1 MVRKG
6 DAVELDE
13 FWAHIDAA
21 WSDGDG
27 ELGEDGA
34 ALAKALGVRLAALP
48 HAEREQF
55 GRTFADLVRQAATWD
70 LYGAAY
76 LIGGGCD
83 EGGFE
88 DFRFGLVA
96 VGRGWY
102 DRALTDADGL
112 AGHPV
117 VAEAAEWDDDGAVF
131 AELVGDEV
139 ARITGIPQR
148 EPVVLAGRE
157 FDVDDD
163 DAMRFRLPRLS
174 ALYLGWPA
182 NEGCKC

>member
-1 MVRKG
+1 
-6 DAVELDE
+6 VERDE
-13 FWAHIDAA
+13 FWALIDAA
-21 WSDGDG
+21 RSDVGG

-34 ALAKALGVRLAALP
+34 ALAKTLGVRLPALP
-48 HAEREQF
+48 PEQRAQF

-70 LYGAAY
+70 LFGAAY

-83 EGGFE
+83 DGGFE

-96 VGRGWY
+96 AGRETY
-102 DRALTDADGL
+102 EKALPDADSL

-117 VAEAAEWDDDGAVF
+117 VAEAAEWDDDSAIF

-148 EPVVLAGRE
+148 GAAQLSGAE

-182 NEGCKC
+182 NEGCRC

>member
-1 MVRKG
+1 V
-6 DAVELDE
+6 DLQE
-13 FWAHIDAA
+13 FWALVESARSDA
-21 WSDGDG
+21 GG

-34 ALAKALGVRLAALP
+34 ALAKALSVRLSARRDA
-48 HAEREQF
+48 EQF

-83 EGGFE
+83 DGGFE

-96 VGRGWY
+96 AGREIY
-102 DRALTDADGL
+102 DNALSDADSL
-112 AGHPV
+112 AGYAV
-117 VAEAAEWDDDGAVF
+117 VAEAAEWDDDSAVF

-139 ARITGIPQR
+139 ARITGVPQR
-148 EPVVLAGRE
+148 ESVEKAGQE

-182 NEGCKC
+182 NEGCRC

>member
-1 MVRKG
+1 MDG
-6 DAVELDE
+6 
-13 FWAHIDAA
+13 FWALIEAARSDA
-21 WSDGDG
+21 DG

-34 ALAKALGVRLAALP
+34 ALAKTLGVRLGALAP
-48 HAEREQF
+48 LPREEF
-55 GRTFADLVRQAATWD
+55 GRTFAELVERAATWD

-83 EGGFE
+83 DGGFE

-96 VGRGWY
+96 AGRDTY
-102 DRALTDADGL
+102 EAALADADGL

-117 VAEAAEWDDDGAVF
+117 VAEAAEWDDDSAIF

-139 ARITGIPQR
+139 ARITGVPQR
-148 EPVVLAGRE
+148 GPEHRTGTP

-163 DAMRFRLPRLS
+163 DAMRFRLPRLA

-182 NEGCKC
+182 NEGCRC

>member
-1 MVRKG
+1 M
-6 DAVELDE
+6 DLQE
-13 FWAHIDAA
+13 FWTLVESARSDA
-21 WSDGDG
+21 GG

-34 ALAKALGVRLAALP
+34 ALAKTLGVRLAALP
-48 HAEREQF
+48 DAERF

-83 EGGFE
+83 DGGFE

-96 VGRGWY
+96 AGRETY
-102 DRALTDADGL
+102 ESALRDADSL
-112 AGHPV
+112 AGYAA
-117 VAEAAEWDDDGAVF
+117 VAEAAEWDDDSAVF

-139 ARITGIPQR
+139 ARVTGVPQR
-148 EPVVLAGRE
+148 EPVEKSGRE
-157 FDVDDD
+157 YDVDDD

-182 NEGCKC
+182 NEGCRC

>member
-1 MVRKG
+1 M
-6 DAVELDE
+6 DLDE
-13 FWAHIDAA
+13 FWALIDAA
-21 WSDGDG
+21 KSDSDG

-34 ALAKALGVRLAALP
+34 VLAKALGVRLAARP
-48 HAEREQF
+48 QPKRTAF
-55 GRTFADLVRQAATWD
+55 GQTYADLVRQAATWD

-83 EGGFE
+83 DGGFE

-96 VGRGWY
+96 AGREAY
-102 DRALTDADGL
+102 EKAVKDADSL

-117 VAEAAEWDDDGAVF
+117 VAEAAEWDDDSAIF

-139 ARITGIPQR
+139 ADITGVPQR
-148 EPVVLAGRE
+148 EPVSLQGKE

-163 DAMRFRLPRLS
+163 EAMRFRLPRLC

-182 NEGCKC
+182 NEGCRC